1 MLLNSV
7 LFKPSHVSLKET
19 MFILGYVVRLL
30 EVAINVFVESDHTSR
45 IVID

>member
-19 MFILGYVVRLL
+19 MFILGYVVKLL
-30 EVAINVFVESDHTSR
+30 EIVVQVFVEYDHTSR
-45 IVID
+45 TLID